1 MKKLL
6 IICTVI
12 GLILLLVT
20 VTKAAEFNGAAD
32 NQIDSMGYYYAITGG
47 KFPNG
52 QTVNGLKSSGGSMAF
67 ILDAPDWQTW
77 GYNYALDIWHKD
89 GWFAETAG
97 LALTMKYQDFV
108 IFDNFNNDTGDF
120 YTTPDGQ
127 ASAST
132 PGLYRGYCMSN
143 NWDWIY
149 SGYFKLEE
157 ETTIDQVIGYFDPN
171 NGFDPDN
178 PNIAYRMN
186 IWSNID
192 IGTAKTPS
200 VASFTGDVFSSDAT
214 AGTFSW
220 GDTGV
225 DRIFGDDY
233 GNITDDIFYLTFHPN
248 NPITLPAGEYWF
260 GHDAI
265 IRELVNIDI
274 KPQSCP
280 NPLNIKSKGV
290 LPVAILGTTDF
301 DVSTINIDTIKLNG
315 VAPIRSTY
323 EDVTAP
329 SELEPC
335 GCESLDP
342 DSFEDLVLKFD
353 KQAIIATL
361 GAVQNNETREL
372 TLRGNLLDGTAI
384 EGLDCVVIKGVK

>member
-12 GLILLLVT
+12 GSILLLVT

-32 NQIDSMGYYYAITGG
+32 YERDDLGYYYVITGG

-77 GYNYALDIWHKD
+77 GYNYALDVWHKD

-97 LALTMKYQDFV
+97 LALTMKYQDSV

-120 YTTPDGQ
+120 YTTPAGQ
-127 ASAST
+127 ASKST
-132 PGLYRGYCMSN
+132 PGLYRGYAMSN

-157 ETTIDQVIGYFDPN
+157 ETMIDQVIGYFDPT

-233 GNITDDIFYLTFHPN
+233 GNITDDIFYLTFHPD

-265 IRELVNIDI
+265 IQWLVDI
-274 KPQSCP
+274 KPGSD
-280 NPLNIKSKGV
+280 LNCINLKSKGIV
-290 LPVAILGTTDF
+290 PVAVLTTDDF
-301 DVSTINIDTIKLNG
+301 DASDINPGTVQFAG
-315 VAPIRSTY
+315 ATPVRCTQ
-323 EDVTAP
+323 EDVDQDGDIDLLCHFKTQD
-329 SELEPC
+329 LN
-335 GCESLDP
+335 LDEN
-342 DSFEDLVLKFD
+342 STE
-353 KQAIIATL
+353 ATL
-361 GAVQNNETREL
+361 TGNTYASQLVVGTDAVN
-372 TLRGNLLDGTAI
+372 I
-384 EGLDCVVIKGVK
+384 VPKGK